1 MKRAAFLIGTVAA
14 LSGAVFAAQLY
25 RWVDEKGN
33 VEWRDTPPPAS
44 AKKVEQR
51 KIGGGTASGSQL
63 PFSVQQAVKNFPV
76 TLWTTDCGD
85 ACSKARAH
93 LARRGVPHEEKDPRA
108 DVDNFKKL
116 TGGSEVPVLIV
127 GNSRLKGYLESD
139 WDSALDSAGYP
150 RTALVKPQ
158 PKAQP
163 KPVPDE
169 KGAPAD
175 KGAAAPGEAPAD
187 KGAEAGAATPS
198 AQAGPVKLYTTP
210 DCGTNCTDAKQLLG
224 TRGISFQEIT
234 VENPP
239 EIEALKKMTGDTIVP
254 VLFVGRFWLQG
265 YNAEDYERALDKAG
279 YKQREPAQ

>member
-1 MKRAAFLIGTVAA
+1 MKPSAILFGAAVI

-51 KIGGGTASGSQL
+51 KVGGGTVPGPQL

-93 LARRGVPHEEKDPRA
+93 LARRGVPHDEKDPRA
-108 DVDNFKKL
+108 DFENFKKL
-116 TGGSEVPVLIV
+116 AGGAEVPVLFV
-127 GNSRLKGYLESD
+127 GSNRLKGYLESD
-139 WDSALDSAGYP
+139 WDSALDTAGYP

-169 KGAPAD
+169 KGAPAE
-175 KGAAAPGEAPAD
+175 KGAAAPAEAPA
-187 KGAEAGAATPS
+187 AP
-198 AQAGPVKLYTTP
+198 AQAAGVKLYTTP
-210 DCGTNCTDAKQLLG
+210 DCGENCTDAKQLLS

-239 EIEALKKMTGDTIVP
+239 QIEELKKMTGDTIVP

-265 YNAEDYERALDKAG
+265 YNAEDYERVLDKAG
-279 YKQREPAQ
+279 YKREPAQ